1 MARIMI
7 NSAIFRDPP
16 HVDLYKWVCDPSR
29 EHSFMVFI
37 MPEEKKRKLSNVKV
51 VTMIAS
57 ILEPDDFAEYPY
69 MVGFKC

>member
-1 MARIMI
+1 MDDGAFHDGQKIQSLEI
-7 NSAIFRDPP
+7 
-16 HVDLYKWVCDPSR
+16 LYIWVCAPSNMNIR
-29 EHSFMVFI
+29 LFI
-37 MPEEKKRKLSNVKV
+37 MPEEKKRKLSNIKV